1 MYELLSINLV
11 FPEIIMILFIVAFP
25 LVLILYCLLDITR
38 STFQDQTNKIIW
50 AVIVLL
56 APIIGS
62 LAYLIWG
69 RKQKILA

>member
-11 FPEIIMILFIVAFP
+11 FPQIIMILFIVAFP
-25 LVLILYCLLDITR
+25 LMLILYCLLDITR
-38 STFQDQTNKIIW
+38 STFQDPTNKIIW

>member
-11 FPEIIMILFIVAFP
+11 FPQIIMILFIVAFP
-25 LVLILYCLLDITR
+25 LMLILYCLLDITR
-38 STFQDQTNKIIW
+38 STFQDPTNKIIW

-69 RKQKILA
+69 RKQKILT

>member
-11 FPEIIMILFIVAFP
+11 FPQIIMILFIVAFP
-25 LVLILYCLLDITR
+25 LMLILYCLLDITR
-38 STFQDQTNKIIW
+38 STFQDPNNKIIW

>member
-25 LVLILYCLLDITR
+25 LMLILYCLLDITH
-38 STFQDQTNKIIW
+38 STFQDPTNKIIW

-69 RKQKILA
+69 RKQKILT

>member
-1 MYELLSINLV
+1 VYKLLFINLG
-11 FPEIIMILFIVAFP
+11 FTETIMILFIVAFP
-25 LVLILYCLLDITR
+25 LMLILYCLLDITR
-38 STFQDQTNKIIW
+38 STFQDPTNKIIW

-69 RKQKILA
+69 RKQKTLA

>member
-1 MYELLSINLV
+1 MYKLLFINLG
-11 FPEIIMILFIVAFP
+11 FTETILILFIVAFP
-25 LVLILYCLLDITR
+25 LILILYYLLDITR
-38 STFQDQTNKIIW
+38 STFQDPTNKIIW

-69 RKQKILA
+69 RKQKTLA